1 MYCRSNHSDED
12 ETGVKN
18 SLGQESKQ
26 RKEINDKQK
35 YGLTFSFLRKETC
48 FRSTSTSTSTN

>member
-26 RKEINDKQK
+26 RKEINDKQN

-48 FRSTSTSTSTN
+48 F